1 MQPRI
6 TATRFGGITL
16 QMGDAAVEYTHDIL
30 IGPDGRVDRRK
41 KKLSKQVYGTSH
53 RISLAEAEHI
63 YRPDADQLL
72 IGSGKFG
79 RVKLSD
85 EASAYL
91 AEKGMV
97 VTLLPTPKAADA
109 WNERNG
115 RIIGLF
121 HVTC

>member
-1 MQPRI
+1 MEPKI

-16 QMGDAAVEYTHDIL
+16 QMADRPVEYTHDIL
-30 IGPDGRVDRRK
+30 IGPDGRVSRRK

-53 RISLAEAEHI
+53 RISLAEAEQI

-72 IGSGKFG
+72 IGSGVFG
-79 RVKLSD
+79 LVKLSD
-85 EASAYL
+85 EASAYF
-91 AEKGMV
+91 AEKGMS
-97 VTLLPTPKAADA
+97 VTLQPTPKAATV
-109 WNERNG
+109 WNEQSG